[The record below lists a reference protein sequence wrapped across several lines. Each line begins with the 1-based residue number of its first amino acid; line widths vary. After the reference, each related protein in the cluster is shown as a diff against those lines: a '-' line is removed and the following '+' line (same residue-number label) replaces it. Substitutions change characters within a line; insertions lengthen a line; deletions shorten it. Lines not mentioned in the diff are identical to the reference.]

1 MNFSIKKYI
10 LYFPCFYIRHNLLK
24 NLLYNFISKSLKNFL
39 YFFFFYFLF
48 SIFSLF
54 LTKNLSLNFIYIVGE
69 FTQESSWE
77 ILSPL
82 QFPAHYVIQDG
93 AEMDRISNH
102 SLKYSSP
109 PYHLFPS
116 IRSEIFLS
124 LLFFSLSLFFFHVI
138 FFPLSSLHR
147 VAIQMQERA
156 VRWQQRTVQWR
167 ERLFRPFRRVKLPW
181 VSENF
186 IPFYYSGIIILDNYF
201 LNPFH
206 WVYT

>member
-1 MNFSIKKYI
+1 MNFFIKKYI
-10 LYFPCFYIRHNLLK
+10 LYFPIQHNLLK
-24 NLLYNFISKSLKNFL
+24 NLLYNFTGKSLKNFIF

-54 LTKNLSLNFIYIVGE
+54 LT
-69 FTQESSWE
+69 T
-77 ILSPL
+77 
-82 QFPAHYVIQDG
+82 
-93 AEMDRISNH
+93 RISLQTLFTSCANLHKNQVGKFCRH
-102 SLKYSSP
+102 SNFPRTTWSKMEPKWIESRIIVWNIRLLLIIYFHPSDQKFFYPFSS
-109 PYHLFPS
+109 
-116 IRSEIFLS
+116 FLS
-124 LLFFSLSLFFFHVI
+124 LSFFFHVI

>member
-10 LYFPCFYIRHNLLK
+10 LYFPIRHNLLK
-24 NLLYNFISKSLKNFL
+24 NLLYNFIDKSLKNFIFY
-39 YFFFFYFLF
+39 YFFFLLLILDFL
-48 SIFSLF
+48 SIFNH
-54 LTKNLSLNFIYIVGE
+54 KNLSSNFIYIVRE
-69 FTQESSWE
+69 FTQESSWK

-102 SLKYSSP
+102 SSKYSSP

-156 VRWQQRTVQWR
+156 VR
-167 ERLFRPFRRVKLPW
+167 
-181 VSENF
+181 
-186 IPFYYSGIIILDNYF
+186 
-201 LNPFH
+201 
-206 WVYT
+206 

>member
-10 LYFPCFYIRHNLLK
+10 LYFPCFHIRHNLLK
-24 NLLYNFISKSLKNFL
+24 NLLYNFTSKSLKNFL
-39 YFFFFYFLF
+39 YFFFFLLLILDFL
-48 SIFSLF
+48 SIFNH
-54 LTKNLSLNFIYIVGE
+54 KNLSLNFIYIVRE

-102 SLKYSSP
+102 SSKYSSP

-124 LLFFSLSLFFFHVI
+124 LLFFSLSLFFFSCD
-138 FFPLSSLHR
+138 FFS
-147 VAIQMQERA
+147 
-156 VRWQQRTVQWR
+156 T
-167 ERLFRPFRRVKLPW
+167 F
-181 VSENF
+181 
-186 IPFYYSGIIILDNYF
+186 
-201 LNPFH
+201 
-206 WVYT
+206 